1 MLSMADE
8 QGLDRLHV
16 TVSETAV
23 GVLGRDQ
30 QRSESVFVYS
40 TKAQEEQSVSLTMPV
55 RLESYAWEPGVPPIF
70 EMNLPEGALRDELVR
85 RFSKAVRGFDDFAM
99 LAIVGPHQLGRVGIG
114 RLQVSAGPPETSLAD
129 LLVHDGAEGLFD
141 DLLHTY
147 GQYSGVSGVQPKV
160 LIRDSAS
167 TVDRLTHRGAT
178 HLIKAFRADEFPELA
193 ANEFFCMRAALHA
206 GLEVP
211 EFELSERGKFLI
223 VKRFDLPRT
232 GEYLGF
238 EDFCV
243 LNGSPSK
250 TKYDGSYEGAAR
262 QVKAYVS
269 PPMLNQAL
277 ESLFKIVALSAGL
290 KNGDA
295 HLKNFGVLYDHC
307 GADASVRLAP
317 AYDLVSTAVYIRNDN
332 MALLL
337 GGSKAWPKYKMLMGF
352 GRSACNLTEKRCKEL
367 LEQVIHGMDVA
378 LVEMRRYMNSHQPFR
393 ATGEAMVD
401 AWTSGLAR
409 SLKPSAD

>member
-1 MLSMADE
+1 MADE
-8 QGLDRLHV
+8 HGLDRLQV

-23 GVLGRDQ
+23 GVLGRGQ
-30 QRSESVFVYS
+30 QRSESVFAYS
-40 TKAQEEQSVSLTMPV
+40 TGAQEEQSVSLTMPV

-114 RLQVSAGPPETSLAD
+114 RSEIPTGPPETSLAD

-160 LIRDSAS
+160 LIRDSAT

-178 HLIKAFRADEFPELA
+178 HLIKAFRSEEFPELA

-262 QVKAYVS
+262 QIKAYVS
-269 PPMLNQAL
+269 PHKLNQAL

-307 GADASVRLAP
+307 GADASIRLAP

-409 SLKPSAD
+409 SLKPNAD